1 MLLAYVLR
9 YDLRQQT
16 IDTNAEVSQ
25 REQKLECTLLPHLS
39 HAISCNQQDSLKLT
53 HYRPGTATKPV
64 GKKTC
69 YKCFADILQCRT
81 TAQTVYTESL
91 CDIHG
96 ALSSTIRAI
105 NVVSVI
111 LPLMCPRCQE
121 RPDKWGVFSDRDT
134 HEFRFISGLCHQ

>member
-1 MLLAYVLR
+1 MLR

-39 HAISCNQQDSLKLT
+39 HVIPCNQQDSIKLT

-69 YKCFADILQCRT
+69 YKCFAAILQCRT
-81 TAQTVYTESL
+81 TAQTMSL
-91 CDIHG
+91 SCDIHG
-96 ALSSTIRAI
+96 ALSSSKRGI
-105 NVVSVI
+105 SVASAI

-121 RPDKWGVFSDRDT
+121 RPDKWGVFSDGDM
-134 HEFRFISGLCHQ
+134 HEFRLISGLCHQ